1 MINNENNF
9 LILYNHLRKG
19 NLLIFYSE
27 KFIFLCRFN
36 LTINEETMN
45 MLTTKRKASSKPNDE
60 LNNKPKKIKTTDSII
75 SNGDNKQSIID
86 CRQIPFQGIS
96 IQT

>member
-1 MINNENNF
+1 VINNENNF

-60 LNNKPKKIKTTDSII
+60 LNNKPKKIKTTDS
-75 SNGDNKQSIID
+75 NKQSILD

>member
-1 MINNENNF
+1 M
-9 LILYNHLRKG
+9 
-19 NLLIFYSE
+19 
-27 KFIFLCRFN
+27 
-36 LTINEETMN
+36 MN

-60 LNNKPKKIKTTDSII
+60 LNNKPKKIKTTDS
-75 SNGDNKQSIID
+75 NKQSIID